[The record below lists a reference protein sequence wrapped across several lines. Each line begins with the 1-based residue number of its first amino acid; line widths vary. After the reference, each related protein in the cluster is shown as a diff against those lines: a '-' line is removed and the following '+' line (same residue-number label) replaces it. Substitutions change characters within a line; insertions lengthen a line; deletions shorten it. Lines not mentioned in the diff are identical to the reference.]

1 MELYI
6 KVNAQETYE
15 GTMYHHVIFASSIE
29 MASTGD
35 HHKIEFGSLTC
46 SESIYKIEKLGCFV
60 VHRRSKIH
68 IYANKDLTQKIISA
82 FG

>member
-1 MELYI
+1 MIMELYI

-29 MASTGD
+29 MASTGN

-46 SESIYKIEKLGCFV
+46 SELGCFV